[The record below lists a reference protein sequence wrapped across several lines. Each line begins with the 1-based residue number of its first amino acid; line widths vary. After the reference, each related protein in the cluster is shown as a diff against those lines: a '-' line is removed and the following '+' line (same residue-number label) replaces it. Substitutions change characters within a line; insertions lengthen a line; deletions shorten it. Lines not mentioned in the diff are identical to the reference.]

1 VVLGRKGDQENLDR
15 HLELLPAQNS
25 FNEET
30 YQGTDSS
37 VPYMSQNEL
46 GLQIMISENVDR
58 HGMEQAFRPALKA
71 KMWIATGWSR
81 PLGLR

>member
-1 VVLGRKGDQENLDR
+1 LDGKGDQENLDR
-15 HLELLPAQNS
+15 HIELLPAQNS

-46 GLQIMISENVDR
+46 GLQIRISENVDR
-58 HGMEQAFRPALKA
+58 HGMK
-71 KMWIATGWSR
+71 
-81 PLGLR
+81 

>member
-15 HLELLPAQNS
+15 QLELLLAQNS

-37 VPYMSQNEL
+37 VP
-46 GLQIMISENVDR
+46 
-58 HGMEQAFRPALKA
+58 
-71 KMWIATGWSR
+71 
-81 PLGLR
+81 